1 MSTVVD
7 PPRRGRTPAR
17 TPARSDA
24 PARPV
29 RRSAAAPRP
38 RTSHAEAI
46 VRRRRAAARR
56 RVAYPRPSLWRA
68 GRPER
73 RMVVLFCVCAGL
85 LTLTVAR
92 VALLATVDRDKYSSF
107 GEQQRLYR
115 VELTAERGSILDRNH
130 TELAI
135 SVPQTTIWADPRLVI
150 DKRGTAAVLG
160 GVLGLDAARVQRL
173 EAALSREGSEFAYV
187 ARQVDDETAAR
198 IAEMKLPGIYKL
210 EEPKRFTPAGD
221 VARSIVGATDPDGKG
236 TAGMEQLFDE
246 QLTGTKGLIV
256 RERGRDGRTI
266 PTGRETMVPA
276 TPGEDIVLTI
286 DQTMQYQVEQLL
298 LAHANEMQAAN
309 GGMVTVM
316 DTQTGELLALASVEP
331 DASGRL
337 VVTSKNRPLL
347 DAYEAGSVMKI
358 VPAAAALDTGV
369 TTVDEYWELP
379 ASIASADDTIHN
391 AEVALGGQT
400 LTFRQ
405 ILSQSSNIGTVKL
418 AQAVGVKPFEQ
429 YLHAFGFGEKTAIGF
444 PNESEGLLPPSS
456 KWYGSQRDT
465 IAYGQGV
472 SVTQVQLAA
481 AMNVIARGGTY
492 VAPKLVQSTLDPDG
506 TEHPADAEAPRKVV
520 SPETAAG
527 MAVALEEVVC
537 SKEGTVGSHRDEY
550 LNLPGYRVAGKT
562 GTGYKAQNKGYLEGY
577 DQKTGK
583 KKINNYKDETGQ
595 YHYVASFVGYVP
607 AEAPRY
613 TIAVTIDE
621 PPAGTKYRFG
631 ASAAAPLFA
640 KVASEVLRLGAV
652 PPSPGGQCGDGAP

>member
-1 MSTVVD
+1 
-7 PPRRGRTPAR
+7 
-17 TPARSDA
+17 
-24 PARPV
+24 
-29 RRSAAAPRP
+29 
-38 RTSHAEAI
+38 
-46 VRRRRAAARR
+46 
-56 RVAYPRPSLWRA
+56 
-68 GRPER
+68 
-73 RMVVLFCVCAGL
+73 MVVLFCVCAGL
-85 LTLTVAR
+85 LVATVGR
-92 VALLATVDRDKYSSF
+92 VAMLATVDRAKYSSY

-115 VELTAERGSILDRNH
+115 VELTAERGSILDRNR

-160 GVLGLDAARVQRL
+160 GVLGFDTSQVQRL
-173 EAALSREGSEFAYV
+173 EAAFARDGSEFAYV
-187 ARQVDDETAAR
+187 ARQIDDDTAAR
-198 IAEMKLPGIYKL
+198 IAQMKLPGIYSL

-236 TAGMEQLFDE
+236 TAGMERLFDG

-266 PTGRETMVPA
+266 PTGSQTMVPP
-276 TPGEDIVLTI
+276 TPGTDIVLTI
-286 DQTMQYQVEQLL
+286 DQTLQYKVEQLL
-298 LAHANEMQAAN
+298 LAHANEMQAAD

-316 DTQTGELLALASVEP
+316 DTATGELLALASVER
-331 DASGRL
+331 DEVSGTL
-337 VVTSKNRPLL
+337 VVTSKNRPLM
-347 DAYEAGSVMKI
+347 DSYEPGSVMNI
-358 VPAAAALDTGV
+358 VPTAAALDTGV
-369 TTVDEYWELP
+369 STVDQFWELP

-391 AEVALGGQT
+391 AEVRLGGQT
-400 LTFRQ
+400 LMFRQ
-405 ILSQSSNIGTVKL
+405 ILSESSNIGTVKL

-429 YLHAFGFGEKTAIGF
+429 YLHAFGFGEKTGIDF
-444 PNESEGLLPPSS
+444 PNESAGLLPPSS

-472 SVTQVQLAA
+472 GVTQVQIAA
-481 AMNVIARGGTY
+481 AMNVIARGGSY
-492 VAPKLVQSTLDPDG
+492 IAPKLVSSTLDADG
-506 TEHPADAEAPRKVV
+506 TEHAVDAA
-520 SPETAAG
+520 SPHQVISAGAAAG
-527 MAVALEEVVC
+527 MASALEDVVC
-537 SKEGTVGSHRDEY
+537 SKEGTVGSHREEY

-583 KKINNYKDETGQ
+583 KKINNYKDEKGE
-595 YHYVASFVGYVP
+595 YHYIASFVGYAP

-640 KVASEVLRLGAV
+640 KVAGEALRLGAV
-652 PPSPGGQCGDGAP
+652 PPSPGGECGDGNP